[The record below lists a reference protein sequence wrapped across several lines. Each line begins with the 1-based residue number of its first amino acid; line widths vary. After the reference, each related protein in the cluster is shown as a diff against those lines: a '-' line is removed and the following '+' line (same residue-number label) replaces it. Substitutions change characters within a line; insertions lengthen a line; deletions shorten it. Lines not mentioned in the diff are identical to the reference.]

1 MQQQQQAWYAHGKL
15 LITGEYLVMSGA
27 RALALP
33 VNKGQHLEVTMTYVK
48 KNARLLWTAKK
59 PDGLW
64 FRAEVELPT
73 LQIIKTTDKILTK
86 KLIEIFTA
94 IRDFAPAFLDDL
106 KSYEVETR
114 LEFAPEF
121 GLGSSS
127 TLISNL
133 AFWAGIDPF
142 DLQRKA
148 LGGSGYDVACARV
161 EKPVFY
167 QLING
172 KPVAEP
178 FAWSPPFKNR
188 IYFVYL
194 GQKQHSDESIAQF
207 KKSAV
212 YNGSNIHDISVIG
225 KKLVKTDNLKDFEN
239 LLCEHE
245 KIMSAI
251 LRIAPVKERLF
262 KGYQG
267 VVKSLGAWGGDFVL
281 ITNHGTDRTFREY
294 MKSLRFNTVFS
305 WDELVLKK

>member
-1 MQQQQQAWYAHGKL
+1 MKQQQAWYAHGKL
-15 LITGEYLVMSGA
+15 LITGEYLVMQGA
-27 RALALP
+27 RALAVP
-33 VNKGQHLEVTMTYVK
+33 VNRGQHLNVVSASAEK
-48 KNARLLWTAKK
+48 GARLLWTAKK

-64 FRAEVELPT
+64 FRAEVKLPT
-73 LQIIKTTDKILTK
+73 LQIVKTTDKTLAK
-86 KLIEIFTA
+86 KLLEVITV
-94 IRDFAPAFLDDL
+94 IRDFAPAFLDGK

-121 GLGSSS
+121 GFGSSS

-133 AFWAGIDPF
+133 AFWAGINPF

-167 QLING
+167 QLTDG
-172 KPVAEP
+172 KPVVESV
-178 FAWSPPFKNR
+178 AWSPTFKNR

-194 GQKQHSDESIAQF
+194 GQKQRSDESIAQF
-207 KKSAV
+207 KKDAAYSE
-212 YNGSNIHDISVIG
+212 SNIHSISVIG
-225 KKLVKTDNLKDFEN
+225 EKLVKTDNLEDFEN

-262 KGYQG
+262 KGHPG

-281 ITNHGTDRTFREY
+281 ITNHSTDKAFREQ
-294 MKSLRFNTVFS
+294 MKNMGFNTMFS